1 MKFEPKTLD
10 YNLSPYTGLT
20 RESWLEA
27 GKYMLEGIFRNIDDF
42 RKPVVMPRKETEI
55 TYPHLKA
62 SPETQAIQRTAE
74 VFEGLTRSFFIAAP
88 LIANLPDLEICGYSM
103 AEYYK
108 SHVLRVCTKGDTL
121 YVGTYEDQQRI
132 SGHTDPFR
140 AFQQTVETCALVI
153 CLWVSKAQIW
163 DTYTKEEKDV
173 IAGFLEGYAHANTV
187 PQNWRLFNML
197 DMAFLHMEGYPIQK
211 DVMRDHAQAILN
223 YYAGDG
229 WYRDGHSFDYYSCW
243 AFNVYGPIW
252 NLWYGYENEPYI
264 ARKFEE
270 NSNKLME
277 TYGDFFDRDGW
288 TNMWGRSNIYRNAA
302 TSSFDGN
309 LMMPGGKADPGRA
322 RRISSGSLMQFLGRE
337 DFLYKGVP
345 TLGFYGQFSPLVQGY
360 SCAESPFWLGKAF
373 LCLHLP
379 ADHPFWTAKENNG
392 TWEELGEREVK
403 ETCLNGP
410 GLCFSNHQANGETIL
425 RTGKV
430 VKNQGDVHGMCN
442 YSKLCY
448 NTKYPWEAAPVC
460 EEASDCGG
468 TGACEE
474 ASDCGGT
481 GACEEASDCG
491 GMGACEEVSDCG
503 ERSAYIPSL
512 SREKTSEKQ
521 ETNDT
526 ANIKKKKDIP
536 WVESQQYVLRDG
548 TSYPQGRPVPDA
560 DKKGRANVTFWH
572 GRKDGILYRRQ
583 FFDYSQETE
592 SHWIQA
598 VNLADFAVP
607 YGIMRVDKLRL
618 HRAPV
623 SLTLGSYG
631 FPDNGTEISEK
642 SCGAARAVI
651 LKGTDATGREKQ
663 MAMTIYDGWKELN
676 VLRSTGTNPDSDKSV
691 ILYAFMERKKQYGGF
706 EPYVL
711 ISQVI
716 TKESHEDFT
725 EEELFPIA
733 EIIYADPEG
742 CGSYGPVTL
751 RMKNGS
757 VRTVEYEG
765 MEGCL
770 ML

>member
-1 MKFEPKTLD
+1 MGTKFVPKTLD
-10 YNLSPYTGLT
+10 YELSPYTGLT

-27 GKYMLEGIFRNIDDF
+27 GKYMLEGIFQNIDDF
-42 RKPVVMPRKETEI
+42 EKPVIMPRKETEI

-62 SPETQAIQRTAE
+62 SKEVQQTQRTAE

-88 LIANLPDLEICGYSM
+88 VMQNIPWLEICGYSM

-108 SHVLRVCTKGDTL
+108 NQVLRVCTKGDEL
-121 YVGTYEDQQRI
+121 YVGTYADQQEI
-132 SGHTDPFR
+132 TGHADPFR

-153 CLWVSKAQIW
+153 CLWVSRKQIW
-163 DTYTKEEKDV
+163 DTYTQAEKDV
-173 IAGFLEGYAHANTV
+173 IAEFLQGYAHENTV

-197 DMAFLHMEGYPIQK
+197 DMAFLHMEGYPI
-211 DVMRDHAQAILN
+211 DSDIMRDHAQAILN

-243 AFNVYGPIW
+243 AFNVYAPIW

-270 NSNKLME
+270 QSNKLME

-302 TSSFDGN
+302 TSAFDGN
-309 LMMPGGKADPGRA
+309 MLLHKSTGNPGLA

-379 ADHPFWTAKENNG
+379 ANHPFWTAKENNG
-392 TWEELGEREVK
+392 SWECLGEKEVK
-403 ETCLNGP
+403 VTALDGP
-410 GLCFSNHQANGETIL
+410 ALCFSNHQANGETVL

-430 VKNQGDVHGMCN
+430 VKQPGDEHGMWN

-448 NTKYPWEAAPVC
+448 NTKYPWESAPAVDV
-460 EEASDCGG
+460 EA
-468 TGACEE
+468 
-474 ASDCGGT
+474 
-481 GACEEASDCG
+481 
-491 GMGACEEVSDCG
+491 
-503 ERSAYIPSL
+503 
-512 SREKTSEKQ
+512 
-521 ETNDT
+521 
-526 ANIKKKKDIP
+526 
-536 WVESQQYVLRDG
+536 QQYVLK
-548 TSYPQGRPVPDA
+548 
-560 DKKGRANVTFWH
+560 DKTTGQISKGNVTFWH
-572 GRKDGILYRRQ
+572 GEKNGVLYRRQ
-583 FFDYSQETE
+583 FFGYCLEKE
-592 SHWIQA
+592 CHWIQA
-598 VNLADFAVP
+598 INLADFTVP
-607 YGIMRVDKLRL
+607 CGVVRVDKLRL

-631 FPDNGTEISEK
+631 FPDNGTEIEEK
-642 SCGAARAVI
+642 SCGSAKAI
-651 LKGTDATGREKQ
+651 LLKGRDALGNEKQ
-663 MAMTIYDGWKELN
+663 LAMTIYDGWKDLK
-676 VLRSTGTNPDSDKSV
+676 LLHSTGTNPDSEKSIV
-691 ILYAFMERKKQYGGF
+691 LYAETDREKQYGY
-706 EPYVL
+706 EPYIL

-725 EEELFPIA
+725 EEELFPI
-733 EIIYADPEG
+733 EKVEYADPEG
-742 CGSYGPVTL
+742 CGGYGHVVVW
-751 RMKNGS
+751 MKGGS
-757 VRTVEYEG
+757 RKGIAFEG
-765 MEGCL
+765 IEGKM